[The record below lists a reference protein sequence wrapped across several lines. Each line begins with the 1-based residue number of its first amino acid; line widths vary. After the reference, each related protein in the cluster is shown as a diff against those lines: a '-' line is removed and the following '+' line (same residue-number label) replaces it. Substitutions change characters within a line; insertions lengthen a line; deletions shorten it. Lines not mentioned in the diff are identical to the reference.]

1 MYSVDNS
8 SNKSIKIRAMFIDIG
23 ERLFEYISLESN
35 LWIENNGDADK
46 YAQKYQRLSIPMN
59 SPTWFLDRI

>member
-1 MYSVDNS
+1 MYFVDNS

-35 LWIENNGDADK
+35 LWIENNGGADK